1 MMENRKKPG
10 PFIQPR
16 TNLGKGP
23 SLISDLLART
33 VTSKAAPTLA
43 RIQGEAARKAGRAD
57 FWRSWM
63 AGHLPG
69 DLASKVTTI
78 GEQNGILTIYAASAA
93 WSARLRYA
101 VQDLDRAIR
110 QADSGITEIRVRV
123 NPRS

>member
-1 MMENRKKPG
+1 MENRKNPR
-10 PFIQPR
+10 PFVQPR

-23 SLISDLLART
+23 SSISDLLARA

-43 RIQGEAARKAGRAD
+43 RIQTEAVRKAGRAD

-63 AGHLPG
+63 AERLPG
-69 DLASKVTTI
+69 DLASKVTAI

-93 WSARLRYA
+93 WAARLRYA
-101 VQDLDRAIR
+101 VQDLGSAIR
-110 QADSGITEIRVRV
+110 QVDSGLTEIRVRI